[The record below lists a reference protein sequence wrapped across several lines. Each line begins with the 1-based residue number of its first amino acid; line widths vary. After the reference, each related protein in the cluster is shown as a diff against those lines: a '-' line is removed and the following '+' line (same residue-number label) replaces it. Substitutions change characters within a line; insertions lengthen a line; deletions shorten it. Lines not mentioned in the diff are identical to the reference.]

1 MASAQLI
8 PLGDNTDPVA
18 PIPLPNPVTLVGRH
32 LDCDA
37 KLPFPQISR
46 RHCCIIQVND
56 RWLVRDLDSRNG
68 VQVNGRRVRE
78 SPLRDGDEVA
88 FGHLIYRLAL

>member
-1 MASAQLI
+1 MASAQLV
-8 PLGDNTDPVA
+8 PLSDNPVSLA
-18 PIPLPNPVTLVGRH
+18 AIPLPNPVTFVGRH

-37 KLPFPQISR
+37 KLPYPQISR

-68 VQVNGRRVRE
+68 VHVNGKRIRE
-78 SPLRDGDEVA
+78 APLADGDEVA
-88 FGHLIYRLAL
+88 VGHLIYRLKL